1 VFSVF
6 SAADIGEK
14 VQVHG
19 VKRKQLV
26 KANVLNSDVLKI
38 SNIAKQCHE

>member
-1 VFSVF
+1 MK
-6 SAADIGEK
+6 E

-38 SNIAKQCHE
+38 SNIAKQYND